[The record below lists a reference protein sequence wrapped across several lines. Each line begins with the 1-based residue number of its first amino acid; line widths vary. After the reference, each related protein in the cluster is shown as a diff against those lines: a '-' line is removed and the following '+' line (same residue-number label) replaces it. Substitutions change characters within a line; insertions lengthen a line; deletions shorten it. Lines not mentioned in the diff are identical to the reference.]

1 MKKTIVFFDTETT
14 GLPMNYGAPVTD
26 VDNWPRLVQLAWL
39 VHDMDGNELKV
50 ENRIIKPEGF
60 EIPEEASKIH
70 GITTQEAL
78 DGGWDL
84 KTVLHEFASDMN
96 DCTLLIAHN
105 ISFDRKII
113 GCEFYRKEI
122 GTFLEEVQKL
132 CTMHKSTSYCELP
145 NPSGRGGYKW
155 PKLQELHSKLF
166 GSQFEDAH
174 DALADIQA
182 TAKCYWKLKE
192 LGVINPIIL

>member
-1 MKKTIVFFDTETT
+1 MKKTIVFFDCETT

-26 VDNWPRLVQLAWL
+26 VNNWPRLVQLAWL
-39 VHDMDGNELKV
+39 VHDTEGNEIKV

-60 EIPEEASKIH
+60 EIPLQASNVH

-78 DGGWDL
+78 DGGEDL
-84 KTVLHEFASDMN
+84 KTVLLEFAKDMN
-96 DCTLLIAHN
+96 DCSLLVAHN
-105 ISFDRKII
+105 ISFDRKIV

-122 GTFLEEVQKL
+122 GTFIEEVQKL

-155 PKLQELHSKLF
+155 PKLQELHTKLF
-166 GSQFEDAH
+166 GSEFEDAH

-192 LGVINPIIL
+192 LGVINPIVL